1 MSGRRIFILTEEDL
15 HPCMFSWSGSGRV
28 RRPSPAA
35 RVVTL
40 VVTLVTPV

>member
-1 MSGRRIFILTEEDL
+1 MPL
-15 HPCMFSWSGSGRV
+15 HVLVEWEQRV